1 MFRALVS
8 SDEAVKAVFDHFRNL
23 GIAGAVLASGFWVF
37 ANPTTGITRYI
48 YWSSGISLIIMGIFL
63 FLVADN
69 HGRRKFREA
78 NISKIFD
85 FLIYI
90 IYALGV
96 FMLFVSTA
104 LRMAN
109 FKIQ

>member
-1 MFRALVS
+1 MFRTLIS
-8 SDEAVKAVFDHFRNL
+8 NDDAVKAVFDHFRNL
-23 GIAGAVLASGFWVF
+23 GIAGAVLAAGFWVF
-37 ANPTTGITRYI
+37 ANPTTGITRYMS
-48 YWSSGISLIIMGIFL
+48 WASGTSLLIMGVFL
-63 FLVADN
+63 FFVADS

-78 NISKIFD
+78 NISKILD
-85 FLIYI
+85 FFIYI

-109 FKIQ
+109 LKIH